1 MEVVRNK
8 REVIRIYKK
17 KKILNSIVSD
27 KIVFWIDLRCNFEN
41 FIYIKW

>member
-17 KKILNSIVSD
+17 KKIPNSIASD
-27 KIVFWIDLRCNFEN
+27 KTAF
-41 FIYIKW
+41 

>member
-17 KKILNSIVSD
+17 KIPNSIASD
-27 KIVFWIDLRCNFEN
+27 KTAF
-41 FIYIKW
+41 